1 MNENLRNVIDVDR
14 IIHEP
19 SRLVIVAILYTV
31 ESTDFLYLLKE
42 TGLTKGNLSSH
53 LSRLEKAGYIN
64 IEKTFEGKVT
74 RTICSLTKRGREAF
88 DEYRLKLD
96 AVINN

>member
-1 MNENLRNVIDVDR
+1 MNENLRSIVDVDR

-53 LSRLEKAGYIN
+53 LSRLEEAGYIN
-64 IEKTFEGKVT
+64 IEKTFKGKVT
-74 RTICSLTKRGREAF
+74 RTICSLAERGREAF
-88 DEYRLKLD
+88 DEYRLKLE
-96 AVINN
+96 AVIDC

>member
-53 LSRLEKAGYIN
+53 LSRLEEAGYIN
-64 IEKTFEGKVT
+64 IEKTFKGKVT
-74 RTICSLTKRGREAF
+74 RTICSLTERGREAF